1 MYALSRC
8 CVYQGDVGERNFLVH
23 EAGNNT
29 TAVIID
35 LGQASPACSSAD
47 GSSNMADTHSLFVQW
62 GLDRKWCAEVADGLR
77 LKIPG
82 ANWEPTGPVPQG
94 DGSVFVRG

>member
-8 CVYQGDVGERNFLVH
+8 CVSHGDVGERNFLVH
-23 EAGNNT
+23 EAGNDT

-35 LGQASPACSSAD
+35 LGQSGPACCSAD
-47 GSSNMADTHSLFVQW
+47 ASFNVSDTHGLFVQW
-62 GLDRKWCAEVADGLR
+62 GLDPQWCAEVANDLR
-77 LKIPG
+77 LKISG
-82 ANWEPTGPVPQG
+82 ANWEPTGPIPQG